1 MKKIEK
7 ATLNAETLIQARIE
21 QLKKQGMTSRNA
33 NECAPH
39 GMGCAH
45 WPLEKGVIFRTTGRT
60 PYPALEKA
68 LKHPKLSPRPPRAKA
83 QKVSRNVLP

>member
-33 NECAPH
+33 NECAP
-39 GMGCAH
+39 MEWDAH
-45 WPLEKGVIFRTTGRT
+45 TGRIEKRDLSDNWKD

-68 LKHPKLSPRPPRAKA
+68 LKAPKAKPKTAKA
-83 QKVSRNVLP
+83 KAKK